1 MIYCQS
7 CDKNISN
14 KFIKKHNKSK
24 THLYFHNN
32 FVIDKHYIS
41 SVLWRDF
48 ENIIKDYI
56 DDYNTKF
63 HYFSIK
69 IEFVLNDNKY
79 CIAINNNDIEIPLY
93 KFDKDWI
100 YYKFSQSKKVKDFVI
115 YNACLKDINLESS
128 SIINNIVLTVFLK
141 YKTMKR
147 NHLLLQP
154 RRSLESKLIK
164 HIYKKDFTEKLT
176 KYYFT
181 SKKYELIK

>member
-24 THLYFHNN
+24 THLNFHNN
-32 FVIDKHYIS
+32 FVINKHYIS

-48 ENIIKDYI
+48 EIIIKDYI

-69 IEFVLNDNKY
+69 IEFVLNDSKY

-100 YYKFSQSKKVKDFVI
+100 Y
-115 YNACLKDINLESS
+115 
-128 SIINNIVLTVFLK
+128 
-141 YKTMKR
+141 
-147 NHLLLQP
+147 
-154 RRSLESKLIK
+154 
-164 HIYKKDFTEKLT
+164 
-176 KYYFT
+176 
-181 SKKYELIK
+181 